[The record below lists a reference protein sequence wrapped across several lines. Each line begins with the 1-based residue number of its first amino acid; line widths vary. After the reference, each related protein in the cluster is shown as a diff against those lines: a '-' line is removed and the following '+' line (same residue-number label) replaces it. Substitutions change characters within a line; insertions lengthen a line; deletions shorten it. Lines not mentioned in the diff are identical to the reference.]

1 MSIPAAVVLGS
12 TIILGLM
19 LIAGF
24 YLQVYMRM
32 LAPASGLLISQ
43 TTRTRPHP
51 RVRVPGLGLFPESRS
66 SHRRGSSGRATRRR
80 RRTRT
85 SC

>member
-24 YLQVYMRM
+24 YLQVHAHARAGPRSQM
-32 LAPASGLLISQ
+32 PASAAHL
-43 TTRTRPHP
+43 
-51 RVRVPGLGLFPESRS
+51 
-66 SHRRGSSGRATRRR
+66 A
-80 RRTRT
+80 
-85 SC
+85 C